1 MNNVN
6 AQIYDS
12 DSDDEEADELYL
24 KYFSNNNHIDSKKR
38 LSTGEYDITLDMDQ
52 IKINPRLYIHE

>member
-6 AQIYDS
+6 AQVYDS

-24 KYFSNNNHIDSKKR
+24 KYFGNNSNTLDSKKR
-38 LSTGEYDITLDMDQ
+38 LSTDYDYPPPDF
-52 IKINPRLYIHE
+52 N